1 MNPSPL
7 HIAIIWQRF
16 LPYHVARI
24 RHLLAC
30 CETNGHKLT
39 VIEVA
44 SQDAAYAFPNV
55 ESGDF
60 DHICCFKGLSYH
72 RLGID
77 EIRHKVFSNLDTMRP
92 DVVLA
97 PATPFPEGM
106 AAYAYCLS
114 AGKKAVMMD
123 DAWEHTDQRGGLTR
137 FIKRQIHRNIDA
149 AFVPATSHAPYYE
162 RLGFPRERII
172 FGVDVVDN
180 EYFALNAEIARTRA
194 KAVRQRL
201 GLPENYF
208 LFVGRFLPRKGLECL
223 VEAYQS
229 YRQQV
234 LDRQWPLVLV
244 GSGEHLESVQ
254 KKAGGTEGIIYAGPK
269 FGDDLASLFGL
280 ASALVVPSDIDP
292 WALVVNEG
300 MASSLPVIVSRG
312 CGAAQTLVREGENG
326 WTFEPGDANTLAHL
340 MAVMSGLSAD
350 ELAGMGEKSKDII
363 ADWSLDRFVDGVMKA
378 IEVPRRPSAGLL
390 SKLATKLWKGR
401 VSVN

>member
-1 MNPSPL
+1 MNQNAL

-24 RHLLAC
+24 RHLLHC
-30 CETNGHKLT
+30 CERNGYKLT

-44 SQDAAYAFPNV
+44 SQDATYAFPNMV
-55 ESGDF
+55 SGGF
-60 DHICCFKGLSYH
+60 DHICCFNGLSYH

-77 EIRHKVFSNLDTMRP
+77 EIRHKVLSNLETRRP

-106 AAYAYCLS
+106 AAFAYCLS

-123 DAWEHTDQRGGLTR
+123 DAWEHTDQRGSLTR
-137 FIKRQIHRNIDA
+137 IIKRLIHQNIDA
-149 AFVPATSHAPYYE
+149 VFVPASSHLSYYE
-162 RLGFPRERII
+162 GLGFPPERIA

-180 EYFALNAEIARTRA
+180 DFFARKAEAARANSR
-194 KAVRQRL
+194 AVRQCL

-234 LDRQWPLVLV
+234 PDSPWPLVLV
-244 GSGEHLESVQ
+244 GAGDHLESVQ
-254 KKAGGTEGIIYAGPK
+254 RKAGETEGIIYAGPK
-269 FGDDLASLFGL
+269 FGEDLASFFGL
-280 ASALVVPSDIDP
+280 ASALIVPSEIDP

-326 WTFEPGDANTLAHL
+326 WTFDPGDAGILAHL
-340 MAVMSGLSAD
+340 MAEMSGLSDDA
-350 ELAGMGEKSKDII
+350 LARMGETSKEII
-363 ADWSLDRFVDGVMKA
+363 ADWSLDRFVEGVFKA
-378 IEVPRRPSAGLL
+378 IEIPRRSSAGLL
-390 SKLATKLWKGR
+390 PNLATKLWKGR